1 MDGDHSRL
9 YGYGFSYMYLKQP
22 VLALGF
28 SGARVCSPTLRLRG
42 LLLQRWRTQ
51 GLRTSDEGGQGGP
64 VMR

>member
-42 LLLQRWRTQ
+42 LLPTEVADSGIANQ
-51 GLRTSDEGGQGGP
+51 
-64 VMR
+64 